1 MNVSAPIKVFALVGL
16 LAALV
21 LGGGMMFLGR
31 GTTDVDAAPAVLP
44 TKKKAGLAE
53 APAAAKKV
61 APKANAAAKKPVER
75 TSPASTTATAT
86 PAPKPAVKKK
96 ATPAPASREYR
107 GIATNG
113 LPMQIAVALRSED
126 VVVVA
131 LWGTGGKIDGLS
143 RDEARAGARA
153 AGAGFVALN
162 VIDHAREAEALTLQ
176 VGSLL
181 RAPAVLVFTR
191 PKTVANRLD
200 GFRDRESVAQAALDA
215 LR

>member
-21 LGGGMMFLGR
+21 LSGGMMFLGR

-44 TKKKAGLAE
+44 TKKAGLAD

-61 APKANAAAKKPVER
+61 AAKANAAAKKPVEK
-75 TSPASTTATAT
+75 TSPAATTAKAT
-86 PAPKPAVKKK
+86 PAPKPAAKKK
-96 ATPAPASREYR
+96 AAPAPASREYR

-126 VVVVA
+126 VVVVS